1 MKSVWFIAAVPLTA
15 LLLSSCALLPP
26 TPTNEQILQA
36 VTASNGM
43 EAQPLELVC
52 EEMQVPQ
59 RSSGRALAVLWVPDK
74 SIQRNF
80 IVAYD
85 KKENAFYVKSY
96 ITLVRGEDGTYR
108 KDNAL

>member
-1 MKSVWFIAAVPLTA
+1 MLLIA

-36 VTASNGM
+36 VTASN
-43 EAQPLELVC
+43 EAEAEPLELVC
-52 EEMQVPQ
+52 DEMEVPQ
-59 RSSGRALAVLWVPDK
+59 RSPGRAAAVLWVPDK

-85 KKENAFYVKSY
+85 KKEKTFYVKSY
-96 ITLVRGEDGTYR
+96 ITLVRGEDGVYR
-108 KDNAL
+108 DEQP